1 MRGANPESSSPT
13 SPDSPIL
20 GLVKEA
26 AGPGPQRGAASSG
39 VPKQSSSKAPEAQA
53 EGSTGAGARII
64 PFQTLPNSVKARLSD
79 DLFEDPLLT
88 RETMAE
94 LQEKMK
100 WSYQFMRSQVLQEI
114 VYNRKL
120 LAEKDELIKQR
131 WDQYL
136 VMRNKYNDLV
146 REHIER
152 LMA

>member
-1 MRGANPESSSPT
+1 MMSSS
-13 SPDSPIL
+13 S
-20 GLVKEA
+20 
-26 AGPGPQRGAASSG
+26 
-39 VPKQSSSKAPEAQA
+39 
-53 EGSTGAGARII
+53 
-64 PFQTLPNSVKARLSD
+64 NN
-79 DLFEDPLLT
+79 
-88 RETMAE
+88 E
-94 LQEKMK
+94 LAIFVQDVANRSFLK
-100 WSYQFMRSQVLQEI
+100 SQVLQET

>member
-1 MRGANPESSSPT
+1 MHFIECFSFMMSSS
-13 SPDSPIL
+13 S
-20 GLVKEA
+20 
-26 AGPGPQRGAASSG
+26 
-39 VPKQSSSKAPEAQA
+39 
-53 EGSTGAGARII
+53 
-64 PFQTLPNSVKARLSD
+64 NN
-79 DLFEDPLLT
+79 
-88 RETMAE
+88 E
-94 LQEKMK
+94 LAIFVQDVANRSFLK
-100 WSYQFMRSQVLQEI
+100 SQVLQET

>member
-1 MRGANPESSSPT
+1 LHFIECFSFMMSSS
-13 SPDSPIL
+13 S
-20 GLVKEA
+20 
-26 AGPGPQRGAASSG
+26 
-39 VPKQSSSKAPEAQA
+39 
-53 EGSTGAGARII
+53 
-64 PFQTLPNSVKARLSD
+64 NN
-79 DLFEDPLLT
+79 
-88 RETMAE
+88 E
-94 LQEKMK
+94 LAIFVQDVANRSFLK
-100 WSYQFMRSQVLQEI
+100 SQVLQET